1 MRLALLALLSG
12 ASLTLAAAPFEFWPL
27 AWLAPLALLLI
38 LDQQSIARATWLG
51 WLFGLG
57 LFASGASWVYVSIHE
72 HGHAPVPLALLLT
85 GLFVAGLAL
94 FFALHAWIWQ
104 RFFARRWVLLSW
116 PALWVVM
123 EIFRSWFLTG
133 FPWLLL
139 GTSQISSPLA
149 GWAPVLGVYG
159 VSALCVLLGLL
170 LLSLWQPDGLPQS
183 TRLTASSR
191 RWISGASLASL
202 LIAGLLLQQVQW
214 TQPEGDPLKL
224 ALVQGN
230 IAQEDK
236 WNPQLRGR
244 IIQQYLRLSEA
255 AAEQEVDLL
264 LWPETALPLLP
275 EQAAPFFARALSHA
289 GPETGLISG
298 LVSRETS
305 TSAFHNS
312 LITAGGATGV
322 YHKSILVPFGEYVPL
337 ERYLRG
343 LIAFF
348 DLPMSSFQPGSPPG
362 GQLSFAH
369 TQIAPLICYEIAY
382 ADFTARQAQE
392 SHWLLTVSND
402 SWFGASIG
410 PLQHRQIAQ
419 MRALETARP
428 LARATNNGVT
438 ALIDYQGRITQ
449 QLPQFEEGVLIG
461 QLQPRTGHT
470 PFMLWGSWLAGGIS
484 LVLLLIARL
493 VQRQPPQ
500 PETADSALPST
511 PKSRS

>member
-1 MRLALLALLSG
+1 MRLALFALLSG
-12 ASLTLAAAPFEFWPL
+12 ASLTLAAAPFDFWPL
-27 AWLAPLALLLI
+27 AWLAPLVLLLI
-38 LDQQSIARATWLG
+38 LDQQSVARATWLG

-104 RFFARRWVLLSW
+104 RFLAGRWVLLSW

-139 GTSQISSPLA
+139 GSSQISSPLA
-149 GWAPVLGVYG
+149 GWAPLLGVYG
-159 VSALCVLLGLL
+159 VSGLCVLLGLL
-170 LLSLWQPDGLPQS
+170 LLQVWRPNGLPPFS
-183 TRLTASSR
+183 HAAMTRLKTSHR
-191 RWISGASLASL
+191 RWISSGLLASL
-202 LIAGLLLQQVQW
+202 LIAGLLLQPVQW
-214 TQPEGDPLKL
+214 TQPQGSPLTL

-244 IIQQYLRLSEA
+244 IIHQYLRLSEA
-255 AAEQEVDLL
+255 ATAQEIDLL

-275 EQAAPFFARALSHA
+275 DQAAPFFARALSHA
-289 GPETGLISG
+289 GPEAGLISG

-312 LITAGGATGV
+312 LVTAGGASGI

-362 GQLSFAH
+362 GQLSFGE

-419 MRALETARP
+419 MRALETGRP

-438 ALIDYQGRITQ
+438 ALIDHHGRITQ
-449 QLPQFEEGVLIG
+449 QLPQFEDGVLIG
-461 QLQPRTGHT
+461 QLQPRTGQT
-470 PFMLWGSWLAGGIS
+470 PFMLWGSWLAGGFS
-484 LVLLLIARL
+484 LLLLLAARWW
-493 VQRQPPQ
+493 P
-500 PETADSALPST
+500 LP
-511 PKSRS
+511 RRDAH